1 MLESWKDR
9 KAKAVPAML
18 LFCAKMHIQL
28 YRNLKFYKSVY
39 GDGLRVPLN
48 LYAFIWILH
57 CIRFHAGQAHRA
69 PTGINLQNAPLW
81 QCARCAPRKLGPES
95 RGESSFSFFSSLSR
109 SMRPISPFFCGE
121 APSAFARRKIGG
133 QRIQKTRRK
142 TKVLY
147 VSRMNTRCC

>member
-39 GDGLRVPLN
+39 GDGLLVPLN

-95 RGESSFSFFSSLSR
+95 KGESSFSFFLPCRVPCVQFLLSFVVRHHLHSPGGKLEGSGSKKRGDKLR
-109 SMRPISPFFCGE
+109 SFTSPG
-121 APSAFARRKIGG
+121 
-133 QRIQKTRRK
+133 
-142 TKVLY
+142 
-147 VSRMNTRCC
+147 